1 MRQATRMD
9 IITFEDA
16 CSDLNELATATW
28 RAILV
33 CKNLVA
39 TRQTTS
45 REKQA
50 APSWKLCL
58 LLARV
63 VRAYRARRIARV
75 KAEFGPHEKVVTQ
88 VQARIRGF
96 LERRGLRT
104 DAARAEQEGE
114 ADAKTMIAKML
125 EAQETLASTVH
136 GAGELAAEHGDT
148 LTEDLCIARGQVHEK
163 FAWMLRAHLQ

>member
-114 ADAKTMIAKML
+114 ADAKKDVDSINDAEL
-125 EAQETLASTVH
+125 DFWEWPRVRRH
-136 GAGELAAEHGDT
+136 PFAGLV
-148 LTEDLCIARGQVHEK
+148 LC
-163 FAWMLRAHLQ
+163 L